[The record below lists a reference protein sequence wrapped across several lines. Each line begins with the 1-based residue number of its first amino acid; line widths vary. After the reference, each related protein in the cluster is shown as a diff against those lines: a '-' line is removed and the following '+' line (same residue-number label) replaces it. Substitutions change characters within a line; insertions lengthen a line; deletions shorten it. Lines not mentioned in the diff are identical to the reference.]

1 MDSFAAV
8 ILPRDDAAEK
18 LKFESFRLGKGLPS
32 SMASRRHSSHA
43 RSHSRNTSISSVASL
58 PVSTSSGSLASS
70 ASSTDS
76 SSLTLSTSTSNSSVS
91 SSKRN
96 SHHRRRSS
104 VSTRHESAEMM
115 GVSIPD
121 LPPSKSDDHFTLG
134 EKDSIRRRALWA
146 LEGKQDM
153 AFSKVEIPELSTPD
167 LEKKSFDFSAKS
179 SGNSG
184 FSGSFSAQ
192 SLSSLLG
199 NKRDSFKLLAAS
211 SSSKDQ
217 LHTLVEEEEE
227 DEEKQPEPFQEH
239 TPPPESPDVPA
250 SVPSVAVTKP
260 SPARPRPSTLNL
272 RPLSLTPE
280 SLASLSN
287 GLPTPSM
294 TPSPRSGLKTL
305 ALTTSFLPSPTD
317 ESPAPLPTA
326 MKRQSLILT
335 PSPTPPLPRR
345 FPVNV
350 CDSPASSH
358 SSGPEEDTKLTRRRS
373 IGYRSSSTSSTSSI
387 VPGLPTP
394 EYTPTSDRRYS
405 IASSASDESSMSR
418 PLSVSEQHFLFKQ
431 HNALLARITDLER
444 ALSSRERSTSRPVS
458 FASDGSCGQRAHS
471 PGMSVNEPDD
481 EMLRLIVDLKAERD
495 ELKRDVEGWRH
506 RVGDLEK
513 QIGVFAKRVE
523 NERREAWVARSRV
536 GLLEV
541 EKNGLEKSLS
551 AKTIEVEEALEGCDK
566 LRAEIHSLREEHA
579 SLQEE
584 FGLLKRAAAR
594 SVDLEKECSDLKAQL
609 EEERRHREELER
621 ELEKANLLATP
632 TPRSFETCVKP
643 GLSRRRGLGFASI
656 DSESSMT
663 DVESDERPYSFPLKA
678 VQEADEEDCFSEEDN
693 GLAGYE
699 DEEDSDI
706 SFQSPGGS
714 SLGSEDEFPTRS
726 LNHLRPNVP
735 TSPFS
740 ANSTPGSNSNSGSCT
755 PTFSRSN
762 SPTTIAAPQ
771 PIHGRR
777 ASLSKTWTF
786 PATPRDSPD
795 RAMVEDVDRFFGCL
809 EERVQSPVADTDYSY
824 ERSKSLFSQGL
835 QNDDDDMPPF
845 LLPSDIGFVVGS
857 LLPPSQLGVLLEE
870 EEGEEDYEQDNSVD
884 EEIFGEIGGI
894 TITFTPA
901 EDDVEESNDSFSEGE
916 SLIHTQPPKFFQEE
930 EESDTSMSSESG
942 PTTPEHVQTPRK
954 SMAPS
959 GIPRPKSPSSVQ
971 IVSSPSIPSP
981 SQNTKAAFSANEFM
995 SMSSPSRITPPKYT
1009 FAGSV
1014 RTNAFV
1020 TPPTKRG
1027 GVMPSQSVASPSPVR
1042 SNLPVK
1048 AKPAA
1053 PIATFTRQPVRR
1065 PLSVANQADTPA
1077 TISPLNGGIENECRP
1092 MNVRPHCS
1100 FSSSVPTFTK
1110 AVHTTP
1116 SEVLKGLD
1124 SRSSSNTSP
1133 HSQSQANPS
1142 TSSSNASR
1150 LSFFM
1155 FTSLNPFSW
1164 SKGPS
1169 LATTPSIDPCATP
1182 RSNESTDRS
1191 NKPISRGYV
1200 SRELQ
1205 LEKLRQRLGSE
1216 SGDPNTCKTCS
1227 GEIVFL

>member
-58 PVSTSSGSLASS
+58 PVFTSNGSLASS
-70 ASSTDS
+70 ASLNDS

-121 LPPSKSDDHFTLG
+121 LPLSKSDDHFTLG

-192 SLSSLLG
+192 NPFSLLG
-199 NKRDSFKLLAAS
+199 NKRDSFKLLTAS

-227 DEEKQPEPFQEH
+227 DEEKQLEPSQEH

-260 SPARPRPSTLNL
+260 SPAQPRPSTLNL

-305 ALTTSFLPSPTD
+305 ALTTSFLLSPTE

-358 SSGPEEDTKLTRRRS
+358 SSGPEEDTKLMRRRS
-373 IGYRSSSTSSTSSI
+373 IGYRSSSISSTSSI

-458 FASDGSCGQRAHS
+458 FTSDGSCGQRTHS
-471 PGMSVNEPDD
+471 PSMSVNEPDD

-551 AKTIEVEEALEGCDK
+551 TKTVEVEEALEGCDK

-632 TPRSFETCVKP
+632 TPRSFENCVKP
-643 GLSRRRGLGFASI
+643 GLSRRRGLGFASM

-726 LNHLRPNVP
+726 INHLRPKVP

-740 ANSTPGSNSNSGSCT
+740 ANSALGSNSNSGSCT

-771 PIHGRR
+771 PVHGRR

-809 EERVQSPVADTDYSY
+809 EERAQSPVEDADYSY
-824 ERSKSLFSQGL
+824 EHSKSLFSQGL
-835 QNDDDDMPPF
+835 RNDNDDMPPF

-857 LLPPSQLGVLLEE
+857 LLPPQQLDVLLEE
-870 EEGEEDYEQDNSVD
+870 EEEEEEEDHEQDNSVD
-884 EEIFGEIGGI
+884 EEIFGEISGI

-901 EDDVEESNDSFSEGE
+901 EDDVEESIDSFSESE
-916 SLIHTQPPKFFQEE
+916 SLIHTHPPKFFQEEE

-942 PTTPEHVQTPRK
+942 PSTPEHVQTPRK
-954 SMAPS
+954 SITPS
-959 GIPRPKSPSSVQ
+959 SIPRPKSPSYVQ

-981 SQNTKAAFSANEFM
+981 SQNSKAAFSADEFT

-1009 FAGSV
+1009 FAGPAK
-1014 RTNAFV
+1014 TNAFV

-1027 GVMPSQSVASPSPVR
+1027 GAMPSFIPQSVASPSPVR
-1042 SNLPVK
+1042 SNLPVR

-1053 PIATFTRQPVRR
+1053 PIATFTRQPGRR
-1065 PLSVANQADTPA
+1065 PLSAANQAVTQA
-1077 TISPLNGGIENECRP
+1077 TISPLNGGIEN
-1092 MNVRPHCS
+1092 
-1100 FSSSVPTFTK
+1100 
-1110 AVHTTP
+1110 
-1116 SEVLKGLD
+1116 G
-1124 SRSSSNTSP
+1124 
-1133 HSQSQANPS
+1133 S
-1142 TSSSNASR
+1142 TSKPQIALIAASPVQYQRSPRQSIPR
-1150 LSFFM
+1150 L
-1155 FTSLNPFSW
+1155 
-1164 SKGPS
+1164 
-1169 LATTPSIDPCATP
+1169 
-1182 RSNESTDRS
+1182 
-1191 NKPISRGYV
+1191 
-1200 SRELQ
+1200 
-1205 LEKLRQRLGSE
+1205 QR
-1216 SGDPNTCKTCS
+1216 C
-1227 GEIVFL
+1227 